1 MCFEEACHIRA
12 RGHPSQH
19 QALEDDRVVM
29 KAMYDKAMDKV
40 IHAGRILMRRPGVV
54 MPEDIVA
61 DVLAAPAIVSRPSSS
76 AIPATEAS
84 CKNSPAQ

>member
-1 MCFEEACHIRA
+1 
-12 RGHPSQH
+12 
-19 QALEDDRVVM
+19 M

-61 DVLAAPAIVSRPSSS
+61 DVLAAPAIMSRPSSS
-76 AIPATEAS
+76 ATAATEAS
-84 CKNSPAQ
+84 YKNAPTQ